1 MKLNKSATCCECKYY
16 TDSIG
21 ENGYCKFY
29 RHNISTPDVTCS
41 NFEKAESLNTLNTKD
56 INPDSEAVV
65 HETHKNILIDRKT
78 ALKRLLLTASVFS
91 CLVFA
96 VLSAI
101 FAVTIG
107 TAIMSFGDIDLTM
120 RIVFLVTVCLF
131 QLSLLL
137 LACMLAYRFT
147 AMRIFFIVASLL
159 CVAFMLLNNTLLWF
173 NFHDF
178 VMNLVEEIFNIVY

>member
-1 MKLNKSATCCECKYY
+1 MKLNNSGTCCDCKHY

-21 ENGYCKFY
+21 ENGYCKLY
-29 RHNISTPDVTCS
+29 RHNISSLDVRCS
-41 NFEKAESLNTLNTKD
+41 KFEESEKTGSKD
-56 INPDSEAVV
+56 AGFDFKVAV
-65 HETHKNILIDRKT
+65 HEIHKNILVDRKI

-91 CLVFA
+91 CLVFT
-96 VLSAI
+96 VMSAI
-101 FAVTIG
+101 FAVTIV
-107 TAIMSFGDIDLTM
+107 TAVMSFGDIDLTK
-120 RIVFLVTVCLF
+120 RIIFLVTVCLF
-131 QLSLLL
+131 LLSLLL
-137 LACMLAYRFT
+137 FSFMLTYRFT